1 MNCWRDEECVRACV
15 CVCVCIRRGSKA
27 EGKGLSFSPGAH
39 THIHLGSSSRPLG
52 DNGEGSGF
60 YRKSGIVP
68 KSVRSSGIS
77 ELTVLK
83 HQRHLNKNSTF

>member
-1 MNCWRDEECVRACV
+1 MCV

-27 EGKGLSFSPGAH
+27 EGRVSFSPD
-39 THIHLGSSSRPLG
+39 THPHIRLGSFSRPLG

-60 YRKSGIVP
+60 YVKSGIFP
-68 KSVRSSGIS
+68 KPVRSWGIS

>member
-1 MNCWRDEECVRACV
+1 MRVFVCVCACV
-15 CVCVCIRRGSKA
+15 CVCVYIRRQSKA
-27 EGKGLSFSPGAH
+27 EGKGLSFSPGTH
-39 THIHLGSSSRPLG
+39 THVHLGSFSRPLG

-60 YRKSGIVP
+60 YMKSGIFP
-68 KSVRSSGIS
+68 KPVRSWGIS